1 MKNISSGVCHS
12 KLMEV
17 LGLRGHDKWVP
28 HLLGYDALNYISS
41 GEPGRSL
48 IRLTNGKIYFE
59 G

>member
-1 MKNISSGVCHS
+1 
-12 KLMEV
+12 MEV

-48 IRLTNGKIYFE
+48 IRLTNVKIYFE
-59 G
+59 GW